1 MSKSPSPYT
10 RAGCPLIPVRGCGV
24 RGRCEG
30 VRLPLPHP
38 VLPGRH
44 VRTKSGSCQA
54 MGVCPEAVGW
64 RRSEQGK
71 EEGRKVRGL

>member
-30 VRLPLPHP
+30 VRLPLPCP
-38 VLPGRH
+38 IPPGRH
-44 VRTKSGSCQA
+44 LRTKSGSCQA
-54 MGVCPEAVGW
+54 LGVCQEDVGW
-64 RRSEQGK
+64 RWSEQGK